1 MLTDFI
7 IKIITFL
14 DSIWANMGIST
25 ALENLL
31 DKLNKPFEFVADF
44 SYYMSGVYYIFGK
57 PLVIYLISV
66 VVIIVVIRLALAIIN
81 LVYP

>member
-1 MLTDFI
+1 MLTDSI
-7 IKIITFL
+7 IKLLTFL
-14 DSIWANMGIST
+14 DSIWTNLGISNGIT
-25 ALENLL
+25 NLL

-66 VVIIVVIRLALAIIN
+66 VAIIVVVRLAFAIIN